1 MASSYFSAPKHR
13 PTTVTDRFAAA
24 MAGEYHTP
32 ITELAMAWVASAVV
46 PREIM
51 YISATTFPRDE
62 HACSSPRGML
72 TCKVERRIPLSQVN
86 ICPKVIFTGAFQKNS
101 RITDAAA
108 PMNRASSRAKTLPRI
123 SIRSTFR
130 NRMLNT
136 R

>member
-1 MASSYFSAPKHR
+1 
-13 PTTVTDRFAAA
+13 
-24 MAGEYHTP
+24 
-32 ITELAMAWVASAVV
+32 
-46 PREIM
+46 
-51 YISATTFPRDE
+51 
-62 HACSSPRGML
+62 ML

-86 ICPKVIFTGAFQKNS
+86 ICPKVIFIGAFQKNS
-101 RITDAAA
+101 RITDAAE